1 MRRRIEVDLHTT
13 DLTLDDLQRRLCS
26 REKQFG
32 MTSADFERRY
42 FDGEMGDD
50 PAVMQWIRDY
60 SSYKLLL
67 KSIAHPK
74 AVGV

>member
-1 MRRRIEVDLHTT
+1 MELHTT
-13 DLTLDDLQRRLCS
+13 KLSLEEVQRRLCAW
-26 REKQFG
+26 EKQYG

-42 FDGEMGDD
+42 FNGEMGDD

-67 KSIAHPK
+67 KSLDHPK